1 MSILVIDVGTTSVR
15 AALVTPEGKV
25 RNLQQKRLHSIS
37 PTPGMLEFDA
47 SVLARDAIEL
57 GSTVAEEIGSVAA
70 VGITN
75 QRSTT
80 VVWDRNTGEPVA
92 PAIGWQDLRTV
103 IRCIELAEQ
112 GYHTPPNASATKIES
127 ILDSADP
134 DRKRDLCFGT
144 IDSWIAW
151 NLSNNDL
158 HVSDLSNTAM
168 TGLLDSNGAG
178 WNSELLAALRIP
190 KSILPTIVDTS
201 GVIGIA
207 GNIPGKPPITAMV
220 GDQQASMVGQGC
232 TTPGLTKITF
242 GTGAMLDCCT
252 GDSRPS
258 FSYMGPD
265 GGTIPII
272 AWQQD
277 SIPTWGVEAIML
289 SAGSTINWLID
300 DMGILSTPNESD
312 ALARQCEGTGD
323 VYFVPALMGLGSPVW
338 DFGARG
344 AFFGIT
350 SGTTKAQM
358 IRAVLEGI
366 AHRGVDLV
374 EAAQMDTGFKIESIR
389 VDGGMSRNATF
400 VQSLA
405 DLSGRTVQVS
415 AETEATTLGA
425 GLLAGMAVG
434 IWRDI
439 DELGEV
445 YKPALV
451 AQPAIGESER
461 LARRERFLEAR
472 DRASR
477 TIPELSE
484 LHF

>member
-1 MSILVIDVGTTSVR
+1 MSILVIDVGTTTVR
-15 AALVTPEGKV
+15 AAVVTPEGKV
-25 RNLQQKRLHSIS
+25 KNLRQRKLHSVS
-37 PTPGMLEFDA
+37 PAPGMLEFDA
-47 SVLARDAIEL
+47 AALARDAIEL
-57 GSTVAEEIGSVAA
+57 GSAVAEEVSSVAA
-70 VGITN
+70 IGITN

-80 VVWDRNTGEPVA
+80 VVWDRETGEPVA

-103 IRCIELAEQ
+103 IRCIELAGQ
-112 GYHTPPNASATKIES
+112 GYHTPPNASATKIEA
-127 ILDSADP
+127 ILDGVDP
-134 DRKRDLCFGT
+134 DRRRDLCFGT
-144 IDSWIAW
+144 VDSWIAW
-151 NLSNNDL
+151 NLSNNDI
-158 HVSDLSNTAM
+158 HASDLSNTAM
-168 TGLLDSNGAG
+168 TGFLASDGSG
-178 WNSELLAALRIP
+178 WNSELLATLRIP
-190 KSILPTIVDTS
+190 ESMLPTVVDTS
-201 GVIGIA
+201 GVTGIA
-207 GNIPGKPPITAMV
+207 NAIPGKPPITAMV

-232 TTPGLTKITF
+232 TMPGSVKITF

-252 GDSRPS
+252 GASRPS
-258 FSYMGPD
+258 FSYMGPN

-272 AWQQD
+272 AWQQN

-289 SAGSTINWLID
+289 SAGSAINWLID
-300 DMGILSTPNESD
+300 DMGILNSPDESD
-312 ALARQCEGTGD
+312 MLARQCEDAGD
-323 VYFVPALMGLGSPVW
+323 VYFVPALMGLGSPIW

-374 EAAQMDTGFKIESIR
+374 EAAQMDTGFKIDSIR
-389 VDGGMSRNATF
+389 IDGGMSRNTAF

-405 DLSGRTVQVS
+405 DLSGLTVQVS

-434 IWRDI
+434 IWRDV
-439 DELGEV
+439 DELAGIYE
-445 YKPALV
+445 PALV
-451 AQPAIGESER
+451 VQPAIGESDR
-461 LARRERFLEAR
+461 MARRERFLEAR
-472 DRASR
+472 NRASR